1 MSTIFH
7 THDEYIKNRQSC
19 RPGSVK
25 WFLLKGKYAI
35 CKYVVYVCVNFS
47 LPSFL
52 SVNWNSPRAL
62 TRSEVRSYMK
72 SDMAP
77 LGWNHKCK
85 CVIYAY
91 RRRSLFEQ
99 FGHKFKGGEKNKKTP
114 SEIGA
119 AGWVFP
125 LLWFDLASANTQ
137 RLSLRSQSVLVL
149 TAGVKQSVGLPRTWM
164 ACSERLS
171 SM

>member
-1 MSTIFH
+1 MSTVFH

-62 TRSEVRSYMK
+62 TRSEVKSYMK
-72 SDMAP
+72 SDMAR

-91 RRRSLFEQ
+91 RRHSLFEQ
-99 FGHKFKGGEKNKKTP
+99 FGHKFGEGGKKQKDSFRNRSRWMSFSSSVVWLGFSKHSKAIAAE
-114 SEIGA
+114 SECVSTYSG
-119 AGWVFP
+119 
-125 LLWFDLASANTQ
+125 
-137 RLSLRSQSVLVL
+137 
-149 TAGVKQSVGLPRTWM
+149 
-164 ACSERLS
+164 C
-171 SM
+171 